1 MKCYECK
8 KKINIINS
16 FNCKCSNYKF
26 CFKCRFD
33 HNCSIDYVYENK
45 KLIESKNPKIEFKK
59 IDKI

>member
-8 KKINIINS
+8 KKINITNS

-33 HNCSIDYVYENK
+33 HNCCIDYIEENK
-45 KLIESKNPKIEFKK
+45 ERIESKNPKIEFKK